1 MTKRAAAA
9 ILFTMNSYLCS
20 NIQAICPHCPL
31 LAKQT
36 LQFLKRNFLLRA
48 TSTNVIFR
56 AYAPVL
62 ILSLLLDKM
71 TYLGQKMCV
80 VVYPA
85 EEKGTSEEEQQ
96 EEMKEVMSPLAQ
108 EDNHKS

>member
-1 MTKRAAAA
+1 M
-9 ILFTMNSYLCS
+9 I
-20 NIQAICPHCPL
+20 
-31 LAKQT
+31 
-36 LQFLKRNFLLRA
+36 
-48 TSTNVIFR
+48 STNIISR

-85 EEKGTSEEEQQ
+85 EEKSTSEEEE

>member
-1 MTKRAAAA
+1 M
-9 ILFTMNSYLCS
+9 
-20 NIQAICPHCPL
+20 
-31 LAKQT
+31 
-36 LQFLKRNFLLRA
+36 RA
-48 TSTNVIFR
+48 TSTNIIFR

-85 EEKGTSEEEQQ
+85 ETKGTSEEEQ